1 MWSVRFED
9 VYKRYPR
16 GGPSYPTVG
25 AEIAG
30 VARRLG
36 RRLRSQKAEPAGK
49 LVLKGVSFEVEQ
61 GESFALLGQ
70 NGAGKTTALRL
81 LARISPPSSGTV
93 RGRGRVG
100 ALMEVSS
107 GVHPELSGRENV
119 WLYGSILG
127 IPRRELIRRFDEI
140 VSFAELE
147 RAIDTQVKYY
157 SSGMQLRLGF
167 SIASHLEPEIFVVDE
182 ALSVGDANFQE
193 KCVERMSQLVR
204 SGTTVLFVS
213 HNLPAVEAVCTRA
226 LILEDGQVAVMGPT
240 REVLARYVKSMENRR
255 VDLRTVEKNDGAVR
269 ITSATCH
276 GLDGTERTHF
286 ESGEGMEVR
295 LHFECNKPLAGP
307 LVSIEVND
315 GHSWSILECS
325 MLDDGHMPEAVGS
338 TWGCTLRIDA
348 LPLRPRLYHVDCAV
362 YEATAQV
369 KLMPRLEV
377 ATFRVVDDLGQGPRA
392 VMVAASGGPLNVPYS
407 WKVHA

>member
-1 MWSVRFED
+1 MWSVRFDD

-25 AEIAG
+25 AEIVG
-30 VARRLG
+30 MARRLG
-36 RRLRSQKAEPAGK
+36 KRLRSQDIEPTGK
-49 LVLKGVSFEVEQ
+49 LVLKGVSFEVEE

-70 NGAGKTTALRL
+70 NGAGKTTALRI
-81 LARISPPSSGTV
+81 LARISPPSRGTV

-127 IPRRELIRRFDEI
+127 IPRRELLRRFDEI

-147 RAIDTQVKYY
+147 HAIDTQVKYY

-182 ALSVGDANFQE
+182 ALSVGDVNFQE

-204 SGTTVLFVS
+204 GGTTVLFVS

-226 LILEDGQVAVMGPT
+226 LILEDGQVAAMGPT
-240 REVLARYVKSMENRR
+240 REVLAHYVKAMENRR
-255 VDLRTVEKNDGAVR
+255 VDLRTVEDNDGAVR

-276 GLDGTERTHF
+276 GLDGTERALF
-286 ESGEGMEVR
+286 RSGEGLEVR
-295 LHFECNKPLAGP
+295 LRFECSKPLTGP
-307 LVSIEVND
+307 LVSIGVND

-325 MLDDGHMPEAVGS
+325 MLDDGHIPDAVGS
-338 TWGCTLRIDA
+338 TWGCTLRIEA
-348 LPLRPRLYHVDCAV
+348 LPLRPRLYHIDCAV
-362 YEATAQV
+362 YEATAQA

-377 ATFRVVDDLGQGPRA
+377 TTFRVVDDLGQGPRA

-407 WKVHA
+407 WEMQP